1 MPFKSEKQRRYLWAN
16 EPEIARDWTDTY
28 GSRIQKSKGG
38 ITDMVTVPKHW
49 QSAPDHPKTE
59 LAYITKKE
67 KDLLVKKD
75 LHNSLKDGPNTGP
88 GGVMSLN
95 GDLADMEAGITGADI
110 SAAETGGSPQGMDPG
125 RAAELRAGFIAAG
138 GGGGKPGKD
147 DSPEVKKQFK
157 EIKKASKTRKAT
169 QRKKDWFQK
178 NLQKKYK
185 AYLDKYNLTEDQ
197 IEELLGYGRDLTY
210 DQFREY
216 LMKQPLVA
224 DLDDSLD
231 ALYNIEKSKR
241 KKPHSNPL
249 GLLYAR
255 TDADTRIELPGML
268 GQLQGDPT
276 YDNFMTGLNRMAH
289 MKSVLGKDV
298 VSQKDIDNY
307 LSLTMGKGGVDYTGK
322 TVKPLYTPTG
332 GEGGDRGYMG
342 YPSYAAW
349 LAAQNQGGGGG
360 GITTATAST
369 PSAFQQSLNTGVTSS
384 VPYYVGADPTA
395 ANLAWGQQ
403 FNVDPRTMYRT
414 TFADGGP
421 IRQRYFLG
429 KLVKKIGRAAK
440 KVIKSPVGKMALL
453 GLGAYG
459 LGGAKFLG
467 GQGIFAGG
475 QGLQRFANLKN
486 LKDVAGFKQLLTGGG
501 KDDMYEGKWNP
512 WKLGIAGLTAMP
524 FLMGSGDDKEEDKA
538 FDYDAAKNAYI
549 NEIMRIR
556 RDAMAGT
563 LDPSQF
569 VYQGVK
575 DGGRIGGGTP
585 YYDDGKYLG
594 TYTSARDFYEDYP
607 EHKPEDRGRGRKRRG
622 KAQGGSIGY
631 QGGGMEDPMLVDEY
645 KKYVFEMEEMGLQP
659 MSFEE
664 FKQQAIAGMASGG
677 RAGYYAG
684 GQSIPSE
691 NTMID
696 ASKTA
701 MQDRL
706 GGITDVM
713 KTADLYRQ
721 GDIGQMYMAE
731 GGPTQEAGIMDLGGV
746 EKDYRETGGFVP
758 IGKEEKADDVP
769 ARLSLNEF
777 VMTADAV
784 RGMGDGDIDQGAE
797 RMEDLM
803 ETLEVK
809 GKKNQGAQ
817 DMFEVSERL
826 SAVV

>member
-1 MPFKSEKQRRYLWAN
+1 
-16 EPEIARDWTDTY
+16 
-28 GSRIQKSKGG
+28 
-38 ITDMVTVPKHW
+38 
-49 QSAPDHPKTE
+49 
-59 LAYITKKE
+59 
-67 KDLLVKKD
+67 
-75 LHNSLKDGPNTGP
+75 
-88 GGVMSLN
+88 
-95 GDLADMEAGITGADI
+95 
-110 SAAETGGSPQGMDPG
+110 
-125 RAAELRAGFIAAG
+125 
-138 GGGGKPGKD
+138 
-147 DSPEVKKQFK
+147 
-157 EIKKASKTRKAT
+157 
-169 QRKKDWFQK
+169 
-178 NLQKKYK
+178 
-185 AYLDKYNLTEDQ
+185 
-197 IEELLGYGRDLTY
+197 
-210 DQFREY
+210 
-216 LMKQPLVA
+216 
-224 DLDDSLD
+224 
-231 ALYNIEKSKR
+231 
-241 KKPHSNPL
+241 
-249 GLLYAR
+249 
-255 TDADTRIELPGML
+255 
-268 GQLQGDPT
+268 
-276 YDNFMTGLNRMAH
+276 
-289 MKSVLGKDV
+289 
-298 VSQKDIDNY
+298 
-307 LSLTMGKGGVDYTGK
+307 
-322 TVKPLYTPTG
+322 
-332 GEGGDRGYMG
+332 
-342 YPSYAAW
+342 
-349 LAAQNQGGGGG
+349 
-360 GITTATAST
+360 
-369 PSAFQQSLNTGVTSS
+369 
-384 VPYYVGADPTA
+384 
-395 ANLAWGQQ
+395 
-403 FNVDPRTMYRT
+403 
-414 TFADGGP
+414 
-421 IRQRYFLG
+421 
-429 KLVKKIGRAAK
+429 
-440 KVIKSPVGKMALL
+440 
-453 GLGAYG
+453 
-459 LGGAKFLG
+459 
-467 GQGIFAGG
+467 
-475 QGLQRFANLKN
+475 
-486 LKDVAGFKQLLTGGG
+486 
-501 KDDMYEGKWNP
+501 
-512 WKLGIAGLTAMP
+512 
-524 FLMGSGDDKEEDKA
+524 
-538 FDYDAAKNAYI
+538 
-549 NEIMRIR
+549 MRIR